1 MASRPAD
8 QQKMPDRWATNNVP
22 VSASVPGGRLP
33 MSGLCRVDNGFWR
46 ALHGRNITITE
57 ISVGTSHGSLRHF
70 SASPT
75 GTSHRSVPHNS

>member
-1 MASRPAD
+1 
-8 QQKMPDRWATNNVP
+8 
-22 VSASVPGGRLP
+22 

-57 ISVGTSHGSLRHF
+57 IPVGTSHGSLRHF